1 MNIPAIKR
9 YLGRGVKVKRL
20 TKTTLRHAL
29 RHQDYRGVAILV
41 PKQKKIAYIA
51 FVGPTTGRIIAIYAS
66 VALVTPKML
75 DTLMEDI
82 EREEEEE
89 L

>member
-20 TKTTLRHAL
+20 TKTTLDHAL
-29 RHQDYRGVAILV
+29 KKPDYQGAEIYV
-41 PKQKKIAYIA
+41 PIGEAPYLA
-51 FVGPTTGRIIAIYAS
+51 FVRPSTGRILAIY
-66 VALVTPKML
+66 VTEALVTPKML
-75 DTLMEDI
+75 DTLVEDI

>member
-1 MNIPAIKR
+1 MNLAEIKR
-9 YLGRGVKVKRL
+9 YLGRGLRVRRL

-29 RHQDYRGVAILV
+29 RHPDYRGVAILV
-41 PKQKKIAYIA
+41 PKQKKTPYIA
-51 FVGPTTGRIIAIYAS
+51 FVRPTTGRLIAIYAS
-66 VALVTPKML
+66 EALVTPKML